1 MVYGHPNGVN
11 CVKGEIHN
19 VLSVM
24 RVNAR
29 WASTS
34 RFKREIPTHT
44 QSPLLRRFKEL
55 HVQLESVMD
64 LSDVDTLDV
73 LEPFVHVIESEK
85 TSGIITGAAVSSL
98 NKFLLYGL
106 IPPDGL
112 RATEAINRI
121 ALCVSRCRFEETH
134 RDVDE
139 MVLMKLMELLEC
151 CVRCEAGRL
160 ISGDN
165 IWKMVHTCYSISC
178 QPRASMHLCHTAEN
192 TLAHV
197 ILTVFDRIADMDPI
211 VLGADEDETEREDN
225 ESEVVV
231 PYGIP
236 VLEQLLTFLSD
247 LIKPKEKE
255 DTTILGLSLINLV
268 LETAGTG
275 LGAHPSLVHVLQG
288 NLSKYLLQNS
298 ETTELHVLSL
308 TLRVVFNLFNSIKDH
323 LKVQLEVFFTSVH
336 MRIID
341 SPSCSDEQKEL
352 ALESL
357 LEFCR
362 EPALMLDLY
371 INYDCDV
378 HCTNLFEVLCKAL
391 ARNTHVTSVA
401 PDVPPVFNIL
411 NLLALE
417 GLLAVLESIARRC
430 PLGGASSMADVT
442 GYGLAQIL
450 DVPMPSSSLPVRT
463 ISPMSSIREVM
474 QMVMSDTESETDV
487 HLGGSP
493 NDQLAWLHTA
503 RERTAEVL
511 QQRIQRLCRSYQ
523 KRNVGKQSKKRYS
536 LAADKF
542 HNEPKNWVAY
552 AQQLGLLPNPV
563 TAESVAAF
571 FHTTPGLDKTKV
583 GEYLGEGP
591 EDKYPFHAQVRD
603 AYVGMFDF
611 KKTTLDQALRLC
623 LSKFRLPGEAQKI
636 DRMMET
642 FSKEYYRQIQLDNL
656 DQPLADADAAF
667 ILSFSIIMLNT
678 DLHSDQIQRKMTVDE
693 FVRNNRGINAGQDLP
708 RAYLV
713 ALYNNLQANQIKMQ
727 TDVSDL
733 NTDDAIATVDRYSA
747 QWEGVLKRQQNV
759 VGASFTSNASVL
771 KLRAGRHERE
781 MFRLILDTT
790 TSSILTAFE
799 RTGDEST
806 MAKAM
811 DGIASATKIAIYFQM
826 VPEVNKLIAALA
838 AYFVEF
844 AHGVMNGERVHLPTV
859 DSASKRGRA
868 GSDKGD
874 SVHVIL
880 REEERQSGL
889 KTSRTLRTLQLL
901 FDVVAKYADCLR
913 QDAWTSVV
921 ECILIFNE
929 LDIAPTSLVEMDD
942 FVDSRGVPLPP
953 AQAHLSPRAQQSLV
967 AGVSGKTRER
977 SRRLAERQAAHRQ
990 QRNLQQGAS
999 NVASGGFWDSLSSY
1013 LWSEDDDDVDLNYPL
1028 VSNALRDCVAT
1039 CGGGLL
1045 ERDAWFR
1052 MCRKL
1057 SNESCLRLLESL
1069 LAARDPFKSVLQHST
1084 GIVDWMM
1091 QENAI
1096 LALELGINLVLV
1108 NTHRFPTLWP
1118 AVHTYVARILHSKA
1132 DFEMTL
1138 LVERVVVNVLRVCI
1152 RLFHDDAARPMLLDT
1167 LVLLKEL
1174 EAPSLQVLS
1183 ERLAAGLHMLVKANA
1198 MYMHDMPI
1206 STWETLFNL
1215 LGLVAQYPNGWPA
1228 TLDALKQ
1235 LVADGVCVAKDIVGL
1250 WTGVCMRLI
1259 NQRTGLEVDAL
1270 KLLFAVANSDA
1281 ADGCWIDLMRI
1292 LLSYLQDE
1300 RPAVARTAWDSLYR
1314 SLMLPGHPIAPVVWK
1329 DCFEEIIYTL
1339 DDRSRSNGPAK
1350 DSKDLSLYSTTLLS
1364 KVFLY
1369 NIQTLSGLDCFHT
1382 LWLNVLRRLATKLAL
1397 PPSAGTSVA
1406 ALEVYETTLHALHN
1420 LLVVMTAEGIF
1431 ERTSAQSQQDVLTLS
1446 YDLIRSV
1453 CPQVLD
1459 QLRFDSNPADAMD
1472 VYHQPTPS
1480 ESTQVETPV
1489 AIEIAVETETRHDD
1503 ETRGAC

>member
-55 HVQLESVMD
+55 HVQLEGVMD
-64 LSDVDTLDV
+64 LGDVDTLNV

-211 VLGADEDETEREDN
+211 VLGADEDDNEREDN

-255 DTTILGLSLINLV
+255 DTTVLGLSLINLV

-275 LGAHPSLVHVLQG
+275 LGAHPCLVHVLQG

-323 LKVQLEVFFTSVH
+323 LKVQLEVFLQASTCAS
-336 MRIID
+336 
-341 SPSCSDEQKEL
+341 STEL

-391 ARNTHVTSVA
+391 ARNTQVTAFA

-450 DVPMPSSSLPVRT
+450 DGPIPSSSSLPVR
-463 ISPMSSIREVM
+463 R
-474 QMVMSDTESETDV
+474 
-487 HLGGSP
+487 
-493 NDQLAWLHTA
+493 
-503 RERTAEVL
+503 
-511 QQRIQRLCRSYQ
+511 
-523 KRNVGKQSKKRYS
+523 VGKQSKKRYS

-603 AYVGMFDF
+603 AYVGASRMRVA
-611 KKTTLDQALRLC
+611 TTLDQALRLC

-642 FSKEYYRQIQLDNL
+642 FSREYYRQIQLDNL

-708 RAYLV
+708 REYLV

-806 MAKAM
+806 MAKAL
-811 DGIASATKIAIYFQM
+811 DGIASATKIAIYFQL

-844 AHGVMNGERVHLPTV
+844 AHGVMNGERVLSMLLERHMSHRTLRRCTCQRWTLR
-859 DSASKRGRA
+859 ASGPRRLGQGRQRPCDFTRRRA
-868 GSDKGD
+868 
-874 SVHVIL
+874 
-880 REEERQSGL
+880 
-889 KTSRTLRTLQLL
+889 TSRTLRTLQLL

-990 QRNLQQGAS
+990 QRNLQQGAL
-999 NVASGGFWDSLSSY
+999 NVVASGGFWDSLSSY

-1028 VSNALRDCVAT
+1028 
-1039 CGGGLL
+1039 
-1045 ERDAWFR
+1045 
-1052 MCRKL
+1052 
-1057 SNESCLRLLESL
+1057 
-1069 LAARDPFKSVLQHST
+1069 
-1084 GIVDWMM
+1084 
-1091 QENAI
+1091 
-1096 LALELGINLVLV
+1096 
-1108 NTHRFPTLWP
+1108 
-1118 AVHTYVARILHSKA
+1118 
-1132 DFEMTL
+1132 
-1138 LVERVVVNVLRVCI
+1138 
-1152 RLFHDDAARPMLLDT
+1152 
-1167 LVLLKEL
+1167 EL

-1183 ERLAAGLHMLVKANA
+1183 ERLAAGLHMLVKGQRHVHARHA
-1198 MYMHDMPI
+1198 SLDVGDLVQVSSSGSSR
-1206 STWETLFNL
+1206 ST
-1215 LGLVAQYPNGWPA
+1215 PNGWPA

-1235 LVADGVCVAKDIVGL
+1235 LVADGIVGL
-1250 WTGVCMRLI
+1250 WTGVCMRLV

-1270 KLLFAVANSDA
+1270 QLLYAVANSDA

-1300 RPAVARTAWDSLYR
+1300 RAAVARAAWDCLYR
-1314 SLMLPGHPIAPVVWK
+1314 SLMLPGHPIAPLVWK

-1369 NIQTLSGLDCFHT
+1369 NIHTLAGLDCFHT

-1397 PPSAGTSVA
+1397 PPNAATSVA

-1459 QLRFDSNPADAMD
+1459 QLRFDSTPSSDAMMD
-1472 VYHQPTPS
+1472 QNQPPG
-1480 ESTQVETPV
+1480 ESAQVESPI
-1489 AIEIAVETETRHDD
+1489 AIEIFVETETKND
-1503 ETRGAC
+1503 TRAEC

>member
-29 WASTS
+29 WASAS
-34 RFKREIPTHT
+34 RFKREVPTHT

-55 HVQLESVMD
+55 HVRLEGVMD
-64 LSDVDTLDV
+64 LGDVDTLNV

-106 IPPDGL
+106 IPADGL

-139 MVLMKLMELLEC
+139 SVLMKLMELLEC

-197 ILTVFDRIADMDPI
+197 ILTVFDRIADMDPV
-211 VLGADEDETEREDN
+211 VLGAPDEDTEREDN

-247 LIKPKEKE
+247 LIKPREKE

-323 LKVQLEVFFTSVH
+323 LKVQLE
-336 MRIID
+336 
-341 SPSCSDEQKEL
+341 EL

-391 ARNTHVTSVA
+391 ARNAQVA
-401 PDVPPVFNIL
+401 PSLPEAPAVFNIL

-430 PLGGASSMADVT
+430 PLAGASSAIDVT
-442 GYGLAQIL
+442 GHHLAHLL
-450 DVPMPSSSLPVRT
+450 DVPVPPSSLPA
-463 ISPMSSIREVM
+463 ISPMSSIQEVM

-487 HLGGSP
+487 QLGSQS
-493 NDQLAWLHTA
+493 DQLAWLHTA

-511 QQRIQRLCRSYQ
+511 QQR
-523 KRNVGKQSKKRYS
+523 KQSKKRYS

-552 AQQLGLLPNPV
+552 AQQLELLPNPV
-563 TAESVAAF
+563 TPEAVATF
-571 FHTTPGLDKTKV
+571 FHTTPGLDKTKI

-591 EDKYPFHAQVRD
+591 EEKYPFHALVRD
-603 AYVGMFDF
+603 AYAGMFDF
-611 KKTTLDQALRLC
+611 KNTTLDQALRLY

-636 DRMMET
+636 DRMMEV
-642 FSKEYYRQIQLDNL
+642 FSKEYYRQIQLGSI

-667 ILSFSIIMLNT
+667 ILAFSIIMLNT
-678 DLHSDQIQRKMTVDE
+678 DLHNDQIQRKMTVDE

-708 RAYLV
+708 REYLV
-713 ALYNNLQANQIKMQ
+713 ALYDNLRANQIKMQ

-733 NTDDAIATVDRYSA
+733 NTDDAVATVDRYSA
-747 QWEGVLKRQQNV
+747 QWEGVLKRQENV

-790 TSSILTAFE
+790 TASILTAFE
-799 RTGDEST
+799 RTCDEST

-844 AHGVMNGERVHLPTV
+844 AHGVMNGERVHLPSV
-859 DSASKRGRA
+859 ESASKRSRS

-874 SVHVIL
+874 SAHVIL

-953 AQAHLSPRAQQSLV
+953 AQAQLSPRASQALV

-990 QRNLQQGAS
+990 QRNHAQGSS
-999 NVASGGFWDSLSSY
+999 NVTSGGFWDSLSSY
-1013 LWSEDDDDVDLNYPL
+1013 LWSEEEDDEDLNYPL

-1039 CGGGLL
+1039 CGNGLL

-1057 SNESCLRLLESL
+1057 SNDSCLSLLESL
-1069 LAARDPFKSVLQHST
+1069 LAARDPFKSVVQHAT
-1084 GIVDWMM
+1084 GMVDWMM

-1096 LALELGINLVLV
+1096 LALELSINLVLV
-1108 NTHRFPTLWP
+1108 NIHRFQTLWP

-1152 RLFHDDAARPMLLDT
+1152 RLFHDESVRPMLLDT
-1167 LVLLKEL
+1167 LEL
-1174 EAPSLQVLS
+1174 PAPSLQVLA
-1183 ERLAAGLHMLVKANA
+1183 ERLACGLHMLIKANA
-1198 MYMHDMPI
+1198 MYLHAMPLA
-1206 STWETLFNL
+1206 TWETLFGL

-1228 TLDALKQ
+1228 TLDAIKQ
-1235 LVADGVCVAKDIVGL
+1235 LQTDGVAKEVVGL

-1259 NQRTGLEVDAL
+1259 NQRTGVETDAL
-1270 KLLFAVANSDA
+1270 KLLYAVANSEA
-1281 ADGCWIDLMRI
+1281 AEACWIDLMRI
-1292 LLSYLQDE
+1292 LLSYLEDE
-1300 RPAVARTAWDSLYR
+1300 RPAVARAAWDCLYR

-1329 DCFEEIIYTL
+1329 ECFEEIIYTL
-1339 DDRSRSNGPAK
+1339 DDRARAEAEACGSHGPRDAK
-1350 DSKDLSLYSTTLLS
+1350 ELSLYSTTLLS

-1369 NIQTLSGLDCFHT
+1369 NLQTLAALPCFPT

-1397 PPSAGTSVA
+1397 PPTAATSVA

-1420 LLVVMTAEGIF
+1420 LLVVLTAEGIF
-1431 ERTSAQSQQDVLTLS
+1431 ERCSAQSQQDVLQLS
-1446 YDLIRSV
+1446 YDLLRSV

-1459 QLRFDSNPADAMD
+1459 QLSFEAAPTTDGPATSGD
-1472 VYHQPTPS
+1472 VAATIGDNSATGGEGPAPDNAT
-1480 ESTQVETPV
+1480 
-1489 AIEIAVETETRHDD
+1489 A
-1503 ETRGAC
+1503 

>member
-1 MVYGHPNGVN
+1 
-11 CVKGEIHN
+11 
-19 VLSVM
+19 
-24 RVNAR
+24 
-29 WASTS
+29 
-34 RFKREIPTHT
+34 
-44 QSPLLRRFKEL
+44 
-55 HVQLESVMD
+55 
-64 LSDVDTLDV
+64 
-73 LEPFVHVIESEK
+73 
-85 TSGIITGAAVSSL
+85 
-98 NKFLLYGL
+98 
-106 IPPDGL
+106 
-112 RATEAINRI
+112 
-121 ALCVSRCRFEETH
+121 
-134 RDVDE
+134 
-139 MVLMKLMELLEC
+139 
-151 CVRCEAGRL
+151 
-160 ISGDN
+160 
-165 IWKMVHTCYSISC
+165 
-178 QPRASMHLCHTAEN
+178 
-192 TLAHV
+192 
-197 ILTVFDRIADMDPI
+197 
-211 VLGADEDETEREDN
+211 
-225 ESEVVV
+225 
-231 PYGIP
+231 
-236 VLEQLLTFLSD
+236 
-247 LIKPKEKE
+247 
-255 DTTILGLSLINLV
+255 
-268 LETAGTG
+268 
-275 LGAHPSLVHVLQG
+275 
-288 NLSKYLLQNS
+288 
-298 ETTELHVLSL
+298 
-308 TLRVVFNLFNSIKDH
+308 
-323 LKVQLEVFFTSVH
+323 
-336 MRIID
+336 
-341 SPSCSDEQKEL
+341 
-352 ALESL
+352 
-357 LEFCR
+357 
-362 EPALMLDLY
+362 
-371 INYDCDV
+371 
-378 HCTNLFEVLCKAL
+378 
-391 ARNTHVTSVA
+391 
-401 PDVPPVFNIL
+401 
-411 NLLALE
+411 
-417 GLLAVLESIARRC
+417 
-430 PLGGASSMADVT
+430 
-442 GYGLAQIL
+442 
-450 DVPMPSSSLPVRT
+450 
-463 ISPMSSIREVM
+463 
-474 QMVMSDTESETDV
+474 MSDTESETDV

-511 QQRIQRLCRSYQ
+511 QQR
-523 KRNVGKQSKKRYS
+523 KQSKKRYT
-536 LAADKF
+536 
-542 HNEPKNWVAY
+542 ENWVAY

-642 FSKEYYRQIQLDNL
+642 FSREYYRQIQLDNL

-708 RAYLV
+708 REYLV

-806 MAKAM
+806 MAKAL

-999 NVASGGFWDSLSSY
+999 NVPSGGFWDSLSSY

-1057 SNESCLRLLESL
+1057 SNESCVSLLESL

-1108 NTHRFPTLWP
+1108 NIHRFPTLWP

-1198 MYMHDMPI
+1198 MYMHDMPL

-1235 LVADGVCVAKDIVGL
+1235 LVADGVAKEIVGL
-1250 WTGVCMRLI
+1250 WTGVCMRLV

-1270 KLLFAVANSDA
+1270 KLLYAVANSDA

-1300 RPAVARTAWDSLYR
+1300 RPAVARAAWDCLYR
-1314 SLMLPGHPIAPVVWK
+1314 SLMLPGHPIAPLVWK

-1339 DDRSRSNGPAK
+1339 DDRSRNGPAK

-1369 NIQTLSGLDCFHT
+1369 NIHTLAGLDCFHT

-1397 PPSAGTSVA
+1397 PPNAATSVA

-1459 QLRFDSNPADAMD
+1459 QLRFDSTPSSDAMMD
-1472 VYHQPTPS
+1472 QNPPPG
-1480 ESTQVETPV
+1480 ESAQVESSITM
-1489 AIEIAVETETRHDD
+1489 EIPVETETKNADD
-1503 ETRGAC
+1503 ANDTRAEC

>member
-1 MVYGHPNGVN
+1 MVHAPPNGVN

-55 HVQLESVMD
+55 HVQLEGVID
-64 LSDVDTLDV
+64 LSDVDTLNI
-73 LEPFVHVIESEK
+73 LEPFVLVIESEK

-106 IPPDGL
+106 IRPDGL

-151 CVRCEAGRL
+151 CVRCEAGKL
-160 ISGDN
+160 ISGEN

-178 QPRASMHLCHTAEN
+178 QPRASMHLSHTAEN

-197 ILTVFDRIADMDPI
+197 ILTVFDRIADMDP
-211 VLGADEDETEREDN
+211 LTHSAMDNEELEREDN

-255 DTTILGLSLINLV
+255 DTTILGLSLINIV
-268 LETAGTG
+268 LETAGTA
-275 LGAHPSLVHVLQG
+275 LGAHPTLVHVLQG

-298 ETTELHVLSL
+298 ETSELHVLSL

-336 MRIID
+336 MRIIE

-391 ARNTHVTSVA
+391 ARNTQVSTVA
-401 PDVPPVFNIL
+401 PTSPDSTAPPVFNIL

-430 PLGGASSMADVT
+430 PLTSSSSILDVT
-442 GYGLAQIL
+442 GHGLAQMME
-450 DVPMPSSSLPVRT
+450 PQSSNPLPHV
-463 ISPMSSIREVM
+463 SPMSSIREVM
-474 QMVMSDTESETDV
+474 QIVMSDTESDTDV
-487 HLGGSP
+487 NLGS
-493 NDQLAWLHTA
+493 NMDQLAWLHTA
-503 RERTAEVL
+503 RERTAEIL
-511 QQRIQRLCRSYQ
+511 QQSEKHTIFIILTMGR
-523 KRNVGKQSKKRYS
+523 KQSKKRYS

-542 HNEPKNWVAY
+542 HNEPKNWIAY
-552 AQQLGLLPNPV
+552 SQQLGLLPNPV
-563 TAESVAAF
+563 TAEAVASF
-571 FHTTPGLDKTKV
+571 FHTTPGLDKTKI

-603 AYVGMFDF
+603 AYAGMFNF
-611 KKTTLDQALRLC
+611 QKTSLDEALRLY

-636 DRMMET
+636 DRMMEA
-642 FSKEYYRQIQLDNL
+642 FSKEYFRQIQLGSI

-678 DLHSDQIQRKMTVDE
+678 DLHSDHIQRKMTVDE

-708 RAYLV
+708 REYLV
-713 ALYNNLQANQIKMQ
+713 NLYDNLKASQIKMQ

-733 NTDDAIATVDRYSA
+733 NDDAIPTVDRYSE
-747 QWEGVLKRQQNV
+747 QWEGVLKRQENV

-781 MFRLILDTT
+781 MFSLIMDTT
-790 TSSILTAFE
+790 TASILTAFE

-806 MAKAM
+806 MSKAM
-811 DGIASATKIAIYFQM
+811 DGISNATKIAIYFQM
-826 VPEVNKLIAALA
+826 VPEFNKLIAALA

-859 DSASKRGRA
+859 ETGTKRNRT

-880 REEERQSGL
+880 REEERQSGR

-901 FDVVAKYADCLR
+901 FDIVAKYADCLR
-913 QDAWTSVV
+913 VDAWTSVV

-953 AQAHLSPRAQQSLV
+953 ANVQLSPRSQQALA

-990 QRNLQQGAS
+990 QRYHNQSLS
-999 NVASGGFWDSLSSY
+999 SSGNMSSGSFWDSLSSY
-1013 LWSEDDDDVDLNYPL
+1013 LWSEEEEEVDLNYPL
-1028 VSNALRDCVAT
+1028 VSNALRECVST
-1039 CGGGLL
+1039 CGNGLL

-1057 SNESCLRLLESL
+1057 SNESCLALLESL
-1069 LAARDPFKSVLQHST
+1069 LAARDPFKSVVQHST
-1084 GIVDWMM
+1084 GMVDWMM

-1108 NTHRFPTLWP
+1108 NIHRFTTLWP

-1152 RLFHDDAARPMLLDT
+1152 RLFHDEAARPMLLDT
-1167 LVLLKEL
+1167 LILLKDLDHQVLL
-1174 EAPSLQVLS
+1174 VLS
-1183 ERLAAGLHMLVKANA
+1183 ERLTAGLHMLIKANA
-1198 MYMHDMPI
+1198 MYLHTMPH
-1206 STWETLFNL
+1206 STWETLFGL

-1235 LVADGVCVAKDIVGL
+1235 LQVDGMSKDIVGL

-1259 NQRTGLEVDAL
+1259 NQNTGHEVDAL
-1270 KLLFAVANSDA
+1270 KLLYIVANSESA
-1281 ADGCWIDLMRI
+1281 ERCWIDLMRI

-1300 RPAVARTAWDSLYR
+1300 RPLVARTAWDCLYR
-1314 SLMLPGHPIAPVVWK
+1314 SLMLPGHPIPPSMWK

-1339 DDRSRSNGPAK
+1339 DDRSRDLATSNTP
-1350 DSKDLSLYSTTLLS
+1350 SKDLSIYSTTLLS

-1369 NIQTLSGLDCFHT
+1369 NIHTLADLPCFHT
-1382 LWLNVLRRLATKLAL
+1382 LWLNVLRRLATKLAV
-1397 PPSAGTSVA
+1397 PPIATTSVD
-1406 ALEVYETTLHALHN
+1406 ALEVYEMTLHALHN

-1431 ERTSAQSQQDVLTLS
+1431 ESSSERSQQDVLQLS

-1459 QLRFDSNPADAMD
+1459 QLSFESGLPEVTEENNASTTEVEQVATEQAD
-1472 VYHQPTPS
+1472 
-1480 ESTQVETPV
+1480 QVP
-1489 AIEIAVETETRHDD
+1489 ETEQ
-1503 ETRGAC
+1503 